1 MKRDMILIT
10 GASSGIGR
18 AIALQLAAPG
28 VLLHLGGRDA
38 GRLDATAR
46 DCAARGARVLTRR
59 LDVRD
64 VEGMAAWIGGA
75 GPLDLVFACAGITA
89 STLPRPTG
97 APREPAGQV
106 RRVLDVN
113 LGGVIN
119 TVLPALEVMGG
130 QAPDGRGVR
139 GRICA
144 IASVAGLVAFPG
156 TPSYCA
162 SKAAVD
168 RFMVATGG
176 NVAGDGIRLSSV
188 CCGFVRTPMVAA
200 NDFPMPG
207 LTEVDEAAAAILR
220 GVAAGRRRI
229 VFPWWLVAGSRLMD
243 LLPPRWAEAYYNR
256 QPAGRAGSMP
266 ETGGMSS

>member
-1 MKRDMILIT
+1 MKQDMILIT

-18 AIALQLAAPG
+18 AIALHLAAPG
-28 VLLHLGGRDA
+28 AVLHLGGRDA
-38 GRLDATAR
+38 DRLEATAR
-46 DCAARGARVLTRR
+46 GCAARGARVLTRR
-59 LDVRD
+59 QDVRD
-64 VEGMAAWIGGA
+64 ADGMAAWIGAA

-89 STLPRPTG
+89 STLPRTGG
-97 APREPAGQV
+97 APREPAGQIQ
-106 RRVLDVN
+106 RVLDVN
-113 LGGVIN
+113 LGGVVN

-130 QAPDGRGVR
+130 QGPDGQGVR

-176 NVAGDGIRLSSV
+176 NAAHDGIMLSSV

-207 LTEVDEAAAAILR
+207 LTEVDAAAAAIVR

-243 LLPPRWAEAYYNR
+243 LLPPRWAELYYNR